1 MSHDAA
7 QDDATGRL
15 PLIAGKYRVL
25 RVLGRGGMGV
35 VYEAENTWT
44 GRRVAVKVLADERR
58 DAEQV
63 ARFLQEARTT
73 ATLRHPA
80 VVDVLDMGRDPDTQD
95 LYLVQELLVGETLR
109 ARLDRDGALAPA
121 EAVRVVRAVLEGL
134 AAAHAAGV
142 VHRDVKPSNVM
153 LTDGGA
159 RPRLI
164 DFGIAKAAAGDASAV
179 ETSTGQILGTPAYM
193 APEQLRGERSVDAQ
207 ADVWSAGAVLYE
219 CLSGRAPFRADNY
232 NLLVYAVLS
241 GEARPLRDAVPDV
254 PPGLAA
260 VVDRA
265 LSPDRARRYA
275 SAAAMLDA
283 LDAPWDRAPDP
294 PAAPPR
300 PARRPWALAAAG
312 ALVASAG
319 LALTF
324 RPHPTTP
331 RPRAPEA
338 PRPAVV
344 VPDASAADVAVVA
357 PDVPSPQDASV
368 VSGPRVVRHHPRPAA
383 PAASAPVVSAPTPAP
398 DAGRAALLTP
408 ATAYPTGAP

>member
-109 ARLDRDGALAPA
+109 ARLDRDGALAPE

-153 LTDGGA
+153 LTEGGS

-241 GEARPLRDAVPDV
+241 GEARPLRDAAPDV

-265 LSPDRARRYA
+265 LSADRARRYA

-294 PAAPPR
+294 PPAPPR
-300 PARRPWALAAAG
+300 RRPWALVVTS

-319 LALTF
+319 LALAL
-324 RPHPTTP
+324 RPHPTT
-331 RPRAPEA
+331 RPSAPEA

-344 VPDASAADVAVVA
+344 APDASAAVVAVVA

-368 VSGPRVVRHHPRPAA
+368 ASGPRVVRHHPRPAA
-383 PAASAPVVSAPTPAP
+383 PAVSASAPAPAPAPAP

-408 ATAYPTGAP
+408 ATAYPSGAP